1 MNSNIYNYWLL
12 PSCHSLLPTG
22 YGSIV
27 DHFPFLGS
35 LASAM
40 RAPGSQSIN
49 KIVGRTIEWCRLF
62 KILKSCRIVYEHL
75 IIRILYFSRCPEDP
89 PPPNCTIQCDKYIY
103 PILDWEDR
111 PGKDNI
117 KCRPLTKS
125 SFVKNFRSADT
136 RIQISML
143 I

>member
-1 MNSNIYNYWLL
+1 
-12 PSCHSLLPTG
+12 
-22 YGSIV
+22 
-27 DHFPFLGS
+27 
-35 LASAM
+35 M

-103 PILDWEDR
+103 PILDWEDH

-125 SFVKNFRSADT
+125 SFVKQILISGHEDSDLNVDLNRAIVQV
-136 RIQISML
+136 RILLHYSTVILFAQFLLPRLFM
-143 I
+143 